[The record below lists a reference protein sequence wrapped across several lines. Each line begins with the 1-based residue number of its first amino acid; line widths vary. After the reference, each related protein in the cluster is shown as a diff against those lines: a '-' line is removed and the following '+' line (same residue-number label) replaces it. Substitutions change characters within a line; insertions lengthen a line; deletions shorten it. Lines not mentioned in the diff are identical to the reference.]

1 MIEQMRNKYSV
12 KELCTALSVS
22 RSGYHAWKVRKP
34 GKREQE
40 NQKLVEAI
48 KEVHEHRFKRAYG
61 SPRMT
66 TEMKDLGFDCSENR
80 VARHMKKA
88 CIQGKSRRPFRPKTT
103 RADSKAK
110 ASPNELAQQ
119 DPPTQPGQQ
128 VVSDITYIPTR
139 EGWLYLT
146 VVLDLFSRAIL
157 GWDLSESLAADAV
170 GRSLYKTQAWPCLS
184 TDTLFHSDR
193 GCQYTSQEVR
203 KILQQA
209 GWTQSMSAKG
219 YCYDNAYAE
228 SFFASFKC
236 ESLPDSGIFE
246 TKQQARR
253 TIFDYIESFY
263 NRSRQHSGIGSLSPV
278 KFLEL
283 YFQNQNL
290 HIN

>member
-1 MIEQMRNKYSV
+1 MRDKYSV
-12 KELCTALSVS
+12 KELCNAMKLS
-22 RSGYHAWKVRKP
+22 RSGYQAWKKRKP
-34 GKREQE
+34 GKRERE
-40 NQKLVEAI
+40 NHRMVEAI
-48 KEVHEHRFKRAYG
+48 KQVHEHRFKCAYG

-66 TEMKDLGFDCSENR
+66 IELKNRDFDCSENR
-80 VARHMKKA
+80 VARLMREA
-88 CIQGKSRRPFRPKTT
+88 GIRGKSRRPFRPRTT
-103 RADSKAK
+103 RTDSKAK
-110 ASPNELAQQ
+110 ASPNELAKQ

-146 VVLDLFSRAIL
+146 IVLDLFSRAIL
-157 GWDLSESLAADAV
+157 GWDLSDSLAADTV
-170 GRSLYKTQAWPCLS
+170 GRSLYKTQTWPCLS
-184 TDTLFHSDR
+184 QNTLFHSDR

-203 KILQQA
+203 KILNQA

-236 ESLPDSGIFE
+236 ESLPESGIFE
-246 TKQQARR
+246 SKLHARR
-253 TIFDYIESFY
+253 VIFDYIESFY

-283 YFQNQNL
+283 YFQNQNT
-290 HIN
+290 NTN